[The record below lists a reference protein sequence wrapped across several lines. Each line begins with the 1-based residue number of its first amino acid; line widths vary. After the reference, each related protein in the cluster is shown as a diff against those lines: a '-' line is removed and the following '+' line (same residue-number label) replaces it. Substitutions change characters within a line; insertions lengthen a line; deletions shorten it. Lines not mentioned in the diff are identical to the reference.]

1 MPILVWKRGQVIQL
15 SAGVTVQ
22 VLDADGGQ
30 VRVAL
35 QPTSGKNARERIRD
49 AVAGQ
54 NRRAALPDRAR
65 MDAGA
70 ALLPAPG
77 ALPGPRKSKMVH

>member
-22 VLDADGGQ
+22 VLDANHGE

-35 QPTSGKNARERIRD
+35 QPTDGRDVRERIRR
-49 AVAGQ
+49 AVEGQ
-54 NRRAALPDRAR
+54 NRNAALTNRGK
-65 MDAGA
+65 MDAAAAMLPSSGTPRGA
-70 ALLPAPG
+70 T
-77 ALPGPRKSKMVH
+77 KSRMVH

>member
-22 VLDADGGQ
+22 VLDANHGE

-35 QPTSGKNARERIRD
+35 QPTDSGDIRERIRK
-49 AVAGQ
+49 AVATQ
-54 NRRAALPDRAR
+54 NRNAALTDRDWQVR
-65 MDAGA
+65 QA
-70 ALLPAPG
+70 AEDLRRATGELD
-77 ALPGPRKSKMVH
+77 V